1 MKKQPI
7 SGAWPRIFN
16 NANLKMK
23 FTILFLFT
31 SLLQVSASSSYGQNK
46 KVTMDV
52 NGVALV
58 NVFKIIEDQTDFH
71 FFYNKNELNVNQKID
86 LNVEKKQLVE
96 VLGKLFNKT
105 NISYQILGN
114 QIILKKQ
121 AGYNNKLEKET
132 VSVIEQR
139 PIEGFVVDV
148 LGIPIPG
155 VTVVV
160 EGTKFVTSTSY
171 EGRFKFN
178 EDAKGK
184 FLILSFMGF
193 KTQRIPVSNE
203 LMKVVLV
210 EETNELEE
218 VVLVGYGKQKRSEFS
233 GAVSSIDS
241 KDIVQAAT
249 GSIGI
254 DRALGGLT
262 KGVQVSQNSGR
273 PGAPVRINVRGFT
286 SPLSSAGGLNQ
297 PLFVIDGI
305 SFNLD
310 NMKGANPLLTLN
322 PNDIESLDVLKDA
335 GATSIYGSRG
345 ANGVIIIKT
354 KRGKKDQ
361 PLKVNASLTTTLA
374 TPISTVQV
382 LNAGQYKNFY
392 NQLINNSVTAMNN
405 GQLDSFYAFDLA
417 NIGKTDL
424 NFDTGMVVYDGL
436 RDDYFGTSDTNWN
449 KEVFRSVAVTR
460 QANFSFNGGS
470 SNTNYMFSSSFI
482 DQEGLTI
489 NDKMKQYNVSI
500 SLDSDI
506 NKYVKM
512 GGSINLGH
520 TQANSGENDITNQY
534 TINTSIAR
542 ARPDLPVRDEN
553 GKLLGQPD
561 YQYGFMTLEPNPLMR
576 LKNKADNKTYN
587 FIGSSYLEIQ
597 PVKDL
602 KIKTEVNASVF
613 YNKNSTFIPKI
624 TDTDFIFYPND
635 SFLSEA
641 DGMVSNITTNL
652 TANYDFKLASH
663 KFGLMAGAA
672 WDDTSFSNSNQF
684 YSGFPDD
691 EVLTNASSAR
701 AVIGYSSLRY
711 KTGLYSLFSRLNYG
725 YKDLY
730 NATFNFRTDTSSKFG
745 PGNKRAYFPSLSV
758 SWNISNEEFLADN
771 NHINIL
777 KLRASAGKVGST
789 NVSDFAY
796 LQFFQ
801 NNSSSVYNGNSG
813 IIADDNFPNPN
824 VGWETTNEV
833 NLGLDFGF
841 FNNRLKGGIDV
852 YNRKTNGALV
862 RTPIPLELGPAVYF
876 SNFIDVINRGVEINL
891 GGDIIRNDNF
901 TWSTNINWS
910 FNRNKLAKLNGAN
923 INEYQTDYFIEG
935 QPVGTIIGYKVAKI
949 FQTQD
954 EVDALNAASPTG
966 YYDKVST
973 GIGDYMY
980 EDINGDGEISEA
992 DKTIIGDIQPDFFGG
1007 ISNTFAYKNLTLS
1020 ALFQFSVGAKSLW
1033 NAIPAG
1039 TYNPL
1044 GENKYSEYALNTWTP
1059 ENTNARYARAL
1070 YTDPSSSGR
1079 ISDRYLYDTSYL
1091 RLKSIQLSYN
1101 FDKKLLNRIG
1111 LDGATLSLTG
1121 TNLLT
1126 WTKWPGIDPEVSS
1139 ERGNITDQISNDDP
1153 YPLAKSF
1160 SLGVQ
1165 VQF

>member
-7 SGAWPRIFN
+7 SGACQRIFN

-23 FTILFLFT
+23 FTLLFLFT

-46 KVTMDV
+46 RVTMDV
-52 NGVALV
+52 NGVTLV
-58 NVFKIIEDQTDFH
+58 NVFKIIEEQTDYH

-114 QIILKKQ
+114 QIVLKKQ
-121 AGYNNKLEKET
+121 TVNKAEKEIF
-132 VSVIEQR
+132 SAIEQR
-139 PIEGFVVDV
+139 PIEGLVTDN
-148 LGIPIPG
+148 LGIPLPG

-160 EGTKFVTSTSY
+160 EGTKYVTSTSY

-178 EDAKGK
+178 ADATGK

-193 KTQRIPVSNE
+193 KTKRIPVSNE
-203 LMKVVLV
+203 LMKVALE
-210 EETNELEE
+210 EETNELQEI
-218 VVLVGYGKQKRSEFS
+218 VLVGYGKQKRSEFS
-233 GAVSSIDS
+233 GAVSSIES
-241 KDIVQAAT
+241 KDLVQAAT
-249 GSIGI
+249 GSIGL
-254 DRALGGLT
+254 DRALGGLA
-262 KGVQVSQNSGR
+262 KGVQVSQNTGR
-273 PGAPVRINVRGFT
+273 PGAPVRINIRGIT
-286 SPLSSAGGLNQ
+286 SPLSSAGGGLNQ

-310 NMKGANPLLTLN
+310 GMQGANPLLTLN

-361 PLKVNASLTTTLA
+361 PLKVNTSFATTLA
-374 TPISTVQV
+374 TPIGTVQV
-382 LNAGQYKNFY
+382 LNASQYKSFY
-392 NQLINNSVTAMNN
+392 NLLMNNSVAAMNN

-417 NIGKTDL
+417 NISKTDFD
-424 NFDTGMVVYDGL
+424 FDTGLVNYDGL

-460 QANFSFNGGS
+460 QANLSFSGGS

-489 NDKMKQYNVSI
+489 NDKLKQYNAAI
-500 SLDSDI
+500 SLDSDVS
-506 NKYVKM
+506 KYIKI
-512 GGSINLGH
+512 GGSINIGH

-576 LKNKADNKTYN
+576 LKNKTDNKTYN
-587 FIGSSYLEIQ
+587 FIGSSYIEIQ

-602 KIKTEVNASVF
+602 KIKTDVNASVF
-613 YNKNSTFIPKI
+613 YNKNSSFIPKI
-624 TDTDFIFYPND
+624 TDTDFIFYAND
-635 SFLSEA
+635 SFLNEA
-641 DGMVSNITTNL
+641 EGMVSNITTNL

-672 WDDTSFSNSNQF
+672 WDNTSFSNSNHF
-684 YSGFPDD
+684 YTGFPDD
-691 EVLTNASSAR
+691 EVLINASSAR
-701 AVIGYSSLRY
+701 AVIGYSSIRY
-711 KTGLYSLFSRLNYG
+711 ETGLYSLFSRLNYG

-730 NATFNFRTDTSSKFG
+730 NATLNFRTDTSSKFG
-745 PGNKRAYFPSLSV
+745 PDNKRGYFPSLSL
-758 SWNISNEEFLADN
+758 SWNISNEKFLAEN
-771 NHINIL
+771 NHVNIL
-777 KLRASAGKVGST
+777 KLRASVGRVGST

-801 NNSSSVYNGNSG
+801 NSSSNIYNGNSG
-813 IIADDNFPNPN
+813 VVPDDNFPNPN
-824 VGWETTNEV
+824 IGWETTDEV
-833 NLGLDFGF
+833 NFGLDFGF
-841 FNNRLKGGIDV
+841 FNNRLKGGIDI
-852 YNRKTNGALV
+852 YNRKTTGGLV
-862 RTPIPLELGPAVYF
+862 KTPIALELGPKVYF
-876 SNFIDVINRGVEINL
+876 SNFMDVTNKGVEISL
-891 GGDIIRNDNF
+891 GGDIIRNENF
-901 TWSTNINWS
+901 VWSTNVNWS
-910 FNRNKLAKLNGAN
+910 FNKNKLSKLNGAS
-923 INEYQTDYFIEG
+923 INAAQLDYFIEG
-935 QPVGTIIGYKVAKI
+935 QPVGTIKGYKVAKI
-949 FQTQD
+949 FQNQS
-954 EVDALNAASPTG
+954 EIDALNTASPTG
-966 YYDKVST
+966 YYDKAST
-973 GIGDYMY
+973 GVGDFMY
-980 EDINGDGEISEA
+980 EDVNGDGQITIDDRE
-992 DKTIIGDIQPDFFGG
+992 IIGNIQPDFFGG
-1007 ISNTFAYKNLTLS
+1007 ITNSLAYKNLTLT
-1020 ALFQFSVGAKSLW
+1020 ALFQYSVGAKALW
-1033 NAIPAG
+1033 NSIPMS
-1039 TYNPL
+1039 TYNSL

-1059 ENTNARYARAL
+1059 ENTDARYARAL
-1070 YTDPSSSGR
+1070 YTDPSESGR

-1091 RLKSIQLSYN
+1091 RLKSVQLSYN
-1101 FDKKLLNRIG
+1101 LDKKLLNRIG
-1111 LDGATLSLTG
+1111 LEGATISLTG

-1126 WTKWPGIDPEVSS
+1126 WTKWPGIDPETFS
-1139 ERGNITDQISNDDP
+1139 ERGTITDQISNEDP